1 MLRRIFDIITFPFYL
16 VYLFVSFPFYLAKI
30 IIEAKIED
38 QKRSGRN
45 RKKLK
50 NDELVEAGKYL
61 FPDYFS
67 DFEIFIKSFLQ
78 NKAKFILENKAF
90 LLGYDNFEMNKLKPI
105 DVIYIFGDSR
115 KLFNLTDWR
124 EEENESE
131 TEHFLEETFDIK
143 SEWKNTNRL
152 RKGSDEDDQDEGGF
166 IIDLFKAIDKDLKP
180 IHKRL
185 VFLDL
190 GWDSYVYTI
199 VTQRSYKILAERFGI
214 LVHGTENLVK

>member
-38 QKRSGRN
+38 QKRTGRN

-50 NDELVEAGKYL
+50 NDELVETGKYL
-61 FPDYFS
+61 FPDHFS
-67 DFEIFIKSFLQ
+67 EFETFIHSFLHT
-78 NKAKFILENKAF
+78 KSKFISENKAL

-105 DVIYIFGDSR
+105 DAIYIFGDSR
-115 KLFNLTDWR
+115 KLFHLTDWR
-124 EEENESE
+124 GEENESE
-131 TEHFLEETFDIK
+131 TEHFLEETFQIK
-143 SEWKNTNRL
+143 SEWKNTNSL

-180 IHKRL
+180 LHKRL

-190 GWDSYVYTI
+190 GWDSYVFTI
-199 VTQRSYKILAERFGI
+199 VNPRSYKILIERFGI
-214 LVHGTENLVK
+214 LVQGTENLMK

>member
-50 NDELVEAGKYL
+50 NDDLVEAGKYL

-78 NKAKFILENKAF
+78 NKAKFILENKAL

-105 DVIYIFGDSR
+105 DVIYIFGDSK
-115 KLFNLTDWR
+115 KLFNLADWR
-124 EEENESE
+124 GEENESE

-143 SEWKNTNRL
+143 SEWKNANRL

-180 IHKRL
+180 LHKRL

-199 VTQRSYKILAERFGI
+199 VEKSSHKILTERFGI
-214 LVHGTENLVK
+214 LVHGTENLMK